1 MSGDINQLIA
11 DQIDNAEIV
20 DIGDDADAATPAA
33 TEIGKEGVDR
43 PAGKRRAGAG
53 GQPAKPRKLGYNVDD
68 INREFALV
76 LLGSKAVIYVE
87 QPGAPVEDQQRVL
100 SLEAFNAWFR
110 NRYTEF
116 RGGDGKIKA
125 VTWANAWMSD
135 SKRRSYRGIEFWP
148 MTGPD
153 DEQGRSG
160 YLNLWS
166 RWAVKP
172 AARENAYTV
181 FRDHLLNNVCRND
194 EKLYRWVFGFFAH
207 MVQRPRERLGVAL
220 VMRGAM
226 GSGKTKVGEVFGS
239 LCPRHYF
246 LVDDPRYVVGQFN
259 AHMASCLL
267 LQADE
272 AVWAGD
278 KAAEGRLK
286 GLITSTIQQ
295 IEAKGIDPIR
305 LTNYVRLIM
314 TSNEDW
320 VVPAGKDERRFCV
333 LDVDPRCAQ
342 QHDYFREMDE
352 ELNNGGR
359 EALLADLLAF
369 DLDSVNLRKIPRTGA
384 LLEQKIRSFDS
395 VEMWWFEVLMRGA
408 VTRDGEAWPSSVQ
421 KSQLVDDYIA
431 SAERIGI
438 KRKAAETE
446 LGMKLAKLVPGLR
459 SDRVTI
465 YDDVGIA
472 RRRHCFIL
480 PPLEE
485 CREAYAEALQQ
496 PVDWPEP

>member
-1 MSGDINQLIA
+1 MTDDIARAIA
-11 DQIDNAEIV
+11 DQIDNAEVI
-20 DIGDDADAATPAA
+20 DIASDHVAVTRG
-33 TEIGKEGVDR
+33 GKEAGQQGVDR
-43 PAGKRRAGAG
+43 SSGKRRGRGAG
-53 GQPAKPRKLGYNVDD
+53 GPSKPRALGYDVNE
-68 INREFALV
+68 INREYALV
-76 LLGSKAVIYVE
+76 LLGSKAVIYLE
-87 QPGAPVEDQQRVL
+87 QPDAPIEDQQRVL
-100 SLEAFNAWFR
+100 STEAFNAWFK

-125 VTWANAWMSD
+125 VSWATAWMQD
-135 SKRRSYRGIEFWP
+135 PNRRSYRGIEFWP
-148 MTGPD
+148 STDPG
-153 DEQGRSG
+153 DEQGRVG

-166 RWAVKP
+166 GWAVNP
-172 AARENAYTV
+172 AAKENGYAI
-181 FRDHLLNNVCRND
+181 FRDHLLNNVCRGD
-194 EKLYRWVFGFFAH
+194 RKLYLWLFGFFAH

-220 VMRGAM
+220 VMRGVM
-226 GSGKTKVGEVFGS
+226 GSGKTKVGETFGS

-259 AHMASCLL
+259 AHMSSCLL

-286 GLITSTIQQ
+286 GLVTSPFQQ

-333 LDVDPRCAQ
+333 LDIDPRCAQ
-342 QHDYFREMDE
+342 QHEYFREMDE
-352 ELNNGGR
+352 ELDSGGR

-369 DLDSVNLRKIPRTGA
+369 DLNSVNLRKIPRTGA

-395 VEMWWFEVLMRGA
+395 VEMWWFETLMRGA
-408 VTRDGEAWPSSVQ
+408 VTRDGEAWPGVVQ

-459 SDRVTI
+459 SEKVTI
-465 YDDVGIA
+465 YDDAGVS
-472 RRRHCFIL
+472 RRRHCFVM
-480 PPLEE
+480 PALEE

-496 PVDWPEP
+496 PVDWPDT